1 MHLSTP
7 ILRTLFS
14 LVLLLSFLLG
24 SAASTFAADD
34 SAASKAA
41 VEKSGKSDQ
50 AVVKPGL
57 SPEATVSAVSIK
69 FHQIF
74 CDFIRQYVLRVDLV
88 RVTESGYP
96 VFRDT
101 YFAKIFSHLI
111 VTNAP

>member
-1 MHLSTP
+1 M
-7 ILRTLFS
+7 LFS

-24 SAASTFAADD
+24 SAAGAVAAVD
-34 SAASKAA
+34 AAGAKAA
-41 VEKSGKSDQ
+41 VEKSDQ
-50 AVVKPGL
+50 PDQTTVKPSL

-74 CDFIRQYVLRVDLV
+74 CAFMRQYVLLVDTV

-111 VTNAP
+111 ATNAP